1 MTPEKVYIETQLETQ
16 TSFGVRTANGEG
28 VFVNAKLVKKHG
40 IQEGE
45 IRELILLP
53 NPMNDDN
60 NCVWKAIGV
69 SMAEVT
75 PTTPAAETD
84 TPRVAGAKLEDR
96 IVKYFQ
102 DEENQFA
109 HTAPALAEELDADDT
124 EMQLT
129 LSRMHNAGEITKAQV
144 WKQGGKDKAS
154 FVLWAIDA
162 SWFSA

>member
-1 MTPEKVYIETQLETQ
+1 MISEKVYIDTQLETK
-16 TSFGVRTANGEG
+16 TTFGVRVDTGEG
-28 VFVNAKLVKKHG
+28 VFVNAKIAKKHD

-45 IRELILLP
+45 VRELVLVP
-53 NPMNDDN
+53 NPDN
-60 NCVWKAIGV
+60 GENTCVWRAIGV
-69 SMAEVT
+69 SMND
-75 PTTPAAETD
+75 TTPAVEPD
-84 TPRVAGAKLEDR
+84 TPRVEVAKLEDR
-96 IVKYFQ
+96 IADYFR

-109 HTAPALAEELDADDT
+109 HTAGMLAEELAVSDT

-154 FVLWAIDA
+154 FVLWAGDT

>member
-1 MTPEKVYIETQLETQ
+1 MISEKVYIDTQLETK
-16 TSFGVRTANGEG
+16 TTFGVRVDTGEG
-28 VFVNAKLVKKHG
+28 VFVNAKITKKHD

-45 IRELILLP
+45 VRELVLVP
-53 NPMNDDN
+53 NPDN
-60 NCVWKAIGV
+60 GENTCVWRAIGV
-69 SMAEVT
+69 SMND
-75 PTTPAAETD
+75 TTPAVEPD
-84 TPRVAGAKLEDR
+84 TPRVEVAKLEDR
-96 IVKYFQ
+96 IADYFR

-109 HTAPALAEELDADDT
+109 HTARMLAEELAVSDT

-154 FVLWAIDA
+154 FVLWAGDT